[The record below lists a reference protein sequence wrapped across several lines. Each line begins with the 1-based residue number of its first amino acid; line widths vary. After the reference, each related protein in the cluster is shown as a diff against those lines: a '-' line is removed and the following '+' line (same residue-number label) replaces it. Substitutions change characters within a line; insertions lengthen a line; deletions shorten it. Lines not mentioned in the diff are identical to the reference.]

1 MKKWLCVCL
10 AAVVMAALTTTAFAV
25 KSAVV
30 DEADLLSSKEESLLE
45 DELCQVSQKHDIDI
59 VVLTV
64 DSLDGK
70 SSMAYADDYYDYNGY
85 GDDGVLLLVCM
96 HSRQWWIS
104 TSGKCISKLDA
115 DAFEDALITKLQ
127 TGAYYDAFSG
137 FAEKCDAQMSVSV
150 GAVLVCVLIGAV
162 IALIVVLV
170 MKSKMKT
177 VRSQSGAD
185 NYVAD
190 GSLKLTNQS
199 DIFLYQTVTRRA
211 KPQNSGSGGSHIG
224 SSGRSHGGGGGRF

>member
-10 AAVVMAALTTTAFAV
+10 AAMVMAALTTTAFAV

-30 DEADLLSSKEESLLE
+30 DNADLLSSAEQTMLE
-45 DELCQVSQKHDIDI
+45 NQLQQVSEEHDIDV

-70 SSMAYADDYYDYNGY
+70 SAMAYADDYYDYNGY

-96 HSRQWWIS
+96 QSRQWWIS

-115 DAFEDALITKLQ
+115 DAFEDDLVSDLQ
-127 TGAYYDAFSG
+127 AEAYYDAFSG
-137 FAEKCDAQMSVSV
+137 FAKECDAQMSVSL
-150 GAVLVCVLIGAV
+150 GAVLVCVLIGAG
-162 IALIVVLV
+162 IALVVVLV

-185 NYVAD
+185 NYVAN
-190 GSLKLTNQS
+190 GSLKLTHQS

-211 KPQNSGSGGSHIG
+211 KPQNSGGGSHIG